1 MHHVQ
6 QGDIEV
12 SKVFMDY
19 INGRLVRFVNH
30 GNRLYVDTDDVELL
44 LEEPTIN

>member
-1 MHHVQ
+1 MTKIF
-6 QGDIEV
+6 IE
-12 SKVFMDY
+12 Y
-19 INGRLVRFVNH
+19 INGRLVRFIEH